1 MVAIFRLTA
10 PRVVQAVALAT
21 ALAGVLVWSSVLL
34 TSAESQVPPV
44 ESPVLAARPDTPAL
58 QWFSNQ
64 PAVVDIKVSGLMA
77 GARGAV
83 AILSLNEGPPRS
95 FRVGE
100 SLAQGVRLAAIEGD
114 AVVIERGTQHTRI
127 KVSTLPDSV
136 VLPRLT
142 RP

>member
-10 PRVVQAVALAT
+10 PQMVQAMALAT
-21 ALAGVLVWSSVLL
+21 ALAGVVVWSSVLL

-44 ESPVLAARPDTPAL
+44 EPPVLAARPDTPAL

-77 GARGAV
+77 GVRGAV

>member
-1 MVAIFRLTA
+1 MGASESRHIFVISLLRYSN
-10 PRVVQAVALAT
+10 AL
-21 ALAGVLVWSSVLL
+21 SKSDP
-34 TSAESQVPPV
+34 TSAVFQCHFTLFLNVFNHLANTWKDKAQKFNGCV
-44 ESPVLAARPDTPAL
+44 EP
-58 QWFSNQ
+58 FSGLMTR
-64 PAVVDIKVSGLMA
+64 KVSGLMA

-95 FRVGE
+95 FLVGE

-127 KVSTLPDSV
+127 KVSTLPDSL

>member
-1 MVAIFRLTA
+1 LVAIFRLTA

-21 ALAGVLVWSSVLL
+21 AFAGVLVWSSVLL
-34 TSAESQVPPV
+34 TSAESQVPQV
-44 ESPVLAARPDTPAL
+44 EPPALAARPDTPAL

-64 PAVVDIKVSGLMA
+64 PATVDIKVSGLMA

-95 FRVGE
+95 FLVGE

-142 RP
+142 QP